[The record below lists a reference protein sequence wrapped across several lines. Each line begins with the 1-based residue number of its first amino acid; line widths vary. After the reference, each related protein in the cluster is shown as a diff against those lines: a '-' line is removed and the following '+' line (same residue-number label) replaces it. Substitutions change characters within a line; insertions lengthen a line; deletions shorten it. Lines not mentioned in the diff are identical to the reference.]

1 MTTSKSAYLSL
12 AAHVVKGDV
21 MVKLIAVVLAGA
33 LATLSLSGCT
43 GKGEDSAAE
52 SGE

>member
-1 MTTSKSAYLSL
+1 MIKIL
-12 AAHVVKGDV
+12 A
-21 MVKLIAVVLAGA
+21 IVLAGA